1 MMKVGFQ
8 GLGKLG
14 LPCALAIDMKGH
26 DVMGYDINPK
36 VLQKQHVSYKEA
48 GPNGEP
54 SIEPILKA
62 SGLRFAKDLREL
74 VEHSELIFV
83 PIQTPHEDRYEGT
96 TRLPRERK
104 DFIYRWLIA
113 GVRDLSR
120 AIADL
125 GEDRIVVVISTVLPG
140 TMRKHIMPL
149 INPHVKI
156 CYNPFFIAMGTTMR
170 DFLYPEMVL
179 LGTKDKKVAR
189 RVEEFYA
196 TLVDAPVF
204 RTSIENAEA
213 IKVAYNAYI
222 SMKIAFSNTWMEI
235 CHKIPGT
242 NVDEVTSALALAT
255 RRIISPMYLKGGMGD
270 GGGCHPRDNIALS
283 WLARELNLSYDFF
296 EALMIAREYQTQWLA
311 ELMESYDKNGGARML
326 KVILG
331 KSFKP
336 ETNITVGSP
345 AVLLKNLLEERGH
358 DVEMF
363 DPYVDTDLPVPDYP
377 PSIFL
382 IGTKHPDFV
391 NFHFPK
397 GSIVIDPW
405 RYIPQHPDVTVVS
418 VGRIPTNLTSTEQP
432 SAST

>member
-1 MMKVGFQ
+1 MKVGFL

-26 DVMGYDINPK
+26 DVMGYDINPS
-36 VLQKQHVSYKEA
+36 VLQKEHVPYRET

-62 SGLRFAKDLREL
+62 SRLRFAKDLRDL

-83 PIQTPHEDRYEGT
+83 PIQTPHEERYEGV
-96 TRLPRERK
+96 TRLPGERK
-104 DFIYRWLIA
+104 DFVYRWLIA
-113 GVRDLSR
+113 GIRDLSKQ
-120 AIADL
+120 IADL

-140 TMRKHIMPL
+140 TMRKHIFPA
-149 INPHVKI
+149 INSHVKM

-170 DFLYPEMVL
+170 DFLHPEMVL
-179 LGTKDKKVAR
+179 LGVHDENAAR

-196 TLVDAPVF
+196 TVIDAPVY
-204 RTSIENAEA
+204 RTSIENAET
-213 IKVAYNAYI
+213 IKVAYNTFI
-222 SMKIAFSNTWMEI
+222 SMKIAFANTWMEI
-235 CHKIPGT
+235 CHKIPGAD
-242 NVDEVTSALALAT
+242 VDEVTAALALAT

-283 WLARELNLSYDFF
+283 WLARELRLSYDFF
-296 EALMIAREYQTQWLA
+296 EGLMIARERQTEWLA
-311 ELMESYDKNGGARML
+311 ELMEAYDAVGEARAL

-358 DVEMF
+358 EVQMY
-363 DPYVDTDLPVPDYP
+363 DPYVDVGLPIPRYP
-377 PSIFL
+377 ASTFV
-382 IGTKHPDFV
+382 IGTKHPEFVDFE
-391 NFHFPK
+391 FPQ
-397 GSIVIDPW
+397 GSVVIDPW
-405 RYIPQHPDVTVVS
+405 RYIPQRPGVNVVS
-418 VGRIPTNLTSTEQP
+418 VGHAPRDQRNG
-432 SAST
+432 A